1 MAIDLERTE
10 RITLRVSAREREHLE
25 RIAARH
31 GVGLSAV
38 IREACGL
45 GDGSVRLRPGEL
57 TERGQPPKGV

>member
-1 MAIDLERTE
+1 MTIDLERTA
-10 RITLRVSAREREHLE
+10 RITLRLSTREREHLE

-31 GVGLSAV
+31 GVGLSAL

-57 TERGQPPKGV
+57 TERGQPREGL